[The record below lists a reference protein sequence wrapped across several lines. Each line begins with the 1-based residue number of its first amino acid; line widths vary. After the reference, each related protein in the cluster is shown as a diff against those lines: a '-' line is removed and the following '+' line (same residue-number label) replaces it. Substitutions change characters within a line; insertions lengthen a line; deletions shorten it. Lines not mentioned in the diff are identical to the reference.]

1 MLSTKCYKRTQGRY
15 RGDDAERGSA
25 AAGRRETKHKN
36 KSQFKSKGP
45 SQKKEQTNNNFGANS
60 EDTAAGASE
69 KNKSN
74 TSEEPLKNVH
84 TLNGTLPTSLSFVDE
99 TSPSNAFIPYTSP
112 VSEAANS
119 VTPDNETPASTPRNN
134 ISDISLLS
142 ESNGSL
148 KCFQDEHYC
157 KSTSQSTT
165 SPHKSADN
173 EITVDETPSLRQSSI
188 PKAPVANT
196 SKTEAPLT
204 TTTGSSALLKNSGH
218 SVASA
223 NGANISNSSTESCKT
238 PVAPLNE
245 VVITIEDDEETKLVM
260 VPSSECS
267 SSELLSSNGSDSA
280 SKMALKTGG
289 NNLELDKGDVSL
301 LGSENESSSGE
312 IIYSNEPQSEEVE
325 TMTNVVDGAKSSML
339 SSPAAPPLP
348 PPQPTPPAAS
358 TELKRGECALA
369 YYYYYYYLY
378 YIIFSLIR
386 GCRIKEQ
393 WKIHRP
399 RDVRAR
405 LKAKKMF
412 KLDILASD
420 CDDTSNTLPS
430 SVEECTAISVQRK
443 GFYFIL
449 FFANFIYQG
458 RLSAGREPRK
468 PALPSGVLLQEI
480 IPGDFSVIW

>member
-36 KSQFKSKGP
+36 KSQFKRKGP

-60 EDTAAGASE
+60 EDTVAGASE

-84 TLNGTLPTSLSFVDE
+84 TLNGTLPTTLSFVDE
-99 TSPSNAFIPYTSP
+99 TSPSSAFIPYTSP
-112 VSEAANS
+112 VSEPANS

-148 KCFQDEHYC
+148 KCFQDEHCC

-165 SPHKSADN
+165 SAHKSADN
-173 EITVDETPSLRQSSI
+173 EITVDETPSLSHSFI

-196 SKTEAPLT
+196 SKTEAPPT

-280 SKMALKTGG
+280 TKMALKTGG

-339 SSPAAPPLP
+339 SSPAALPLP

-358 TELKRGECALA
+358 AELKRGECALA
-369 YYYYYYYLY
+369 YYYYYLY
-378 YIIFSLIR
+378 YIIFSLKR
-386 GCRIKEQ
+386 GCSIKEQ
-393 WKIHRP
+393 
-399 RDVRAR
+399 
-405 LKAKKMF
+405 
-412 KLDILASD
+412 
-420 CDDTSNTLPS
+420 
-430 SVEECTAISVQRK
+430 
-443 GFYFIL
+443 
-449 FFANFIYQG
+449 
-458 RLSAGREPRK
+458 
-468 PALPSGVLLQEI
+468 
-480 IPGDFSVIW
+480 

>member
-15 RGDDAERGSA
+15 HGDDAERGSA

-36 KSQFKSKGP
+36 KSQFKRKGP

-60 EDTAAGASE
+60 EDTVAGASE

-84 TLNGTLPTSLSFVDE
+84 TLNGTLPTTLSFVDE
-99 TSPSNAFIPYTSP
+99 TSPSSAFIPYTSP
-112 VSEAANS
+112 VSEPANS

-142 ESNGSL
+142 ESNGSS

-165 SPHKSADN
+165 SAHKSADN
-173 EITVDETPSLRQSSI
+173 EITVDETPSLSHSSI

-196 SKTEAPLT
+196 RKTEAPPT
-204 TTTGSSALLKNSGH
+204 TTTGSSALLKNSGD

-245 VVITIEDDEETKLVM
+245 VIITIEDDVETKLVL

-312 IIYSNEPQSEEVE
+312 IIYSNERQSEEVE

-369 YYYYYYYLY
+369 YHYYYLY

-386 GCRIKEQ
+386 GYRIKEQ

-420 CDDTSNTLPS
+420 WDNTSNALPS
-430 SVEECTAISVQRK
+430 SVEECTALSVQRK

-458 RLSAGREPRK
+458 RLSAGREARK
-468 PALPSGVLLQEI
+468 TALPSGVLLQEI
-480 IPGDFSVIW
+480 IPGDFSVI